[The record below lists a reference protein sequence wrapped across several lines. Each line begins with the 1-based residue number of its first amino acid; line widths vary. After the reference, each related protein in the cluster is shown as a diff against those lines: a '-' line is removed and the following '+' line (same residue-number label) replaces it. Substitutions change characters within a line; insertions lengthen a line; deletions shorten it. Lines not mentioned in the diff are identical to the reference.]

1 MRTPPPLEELPDE
14 VRPDDEDLEDEDD
27 EDGEED
33 PEDEEEI
40 RGIDR
45 GADTVPEPLE
55 PDPRL
60 TVPRDAVDP
69 PLPVMDR

>member
-14 VRPDDEDLEDEDD
+14 DRAGDEDLEDEDD
-27 EDGEED
+27 EED

-45 GADTVPEPLE
+45 GTDTEPEPLE

-60 TVPRDAVDP
+60 TVPRDTVDP

>member
-1 MRTPPPLEELPDE
+1 MRTPLPLEDLPDE
-14 VRPDDEDLEDEDD
+14 DRAGDEDLED
-27 EDGEED
+27 EED

-45 GADTVPEPLE
+45 GTDTEPEPLE
-55 PDPRL
+55 LDPRL
-60 TVPRDAVDP
+60 TVPRDTVDP